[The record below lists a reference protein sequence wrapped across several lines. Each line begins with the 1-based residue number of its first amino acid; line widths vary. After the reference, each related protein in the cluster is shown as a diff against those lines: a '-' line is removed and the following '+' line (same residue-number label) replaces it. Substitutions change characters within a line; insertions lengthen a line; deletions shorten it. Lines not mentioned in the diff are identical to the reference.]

1 MKNVDFLPACYREKS
16 AHRKTQAWRG
26 IVVAAFGALLAAGW
40 LGQLEIRGLVQTQL
54 DDVRRQYDHVTEQG
68 KKIAAL
74 QNELRE
80 ARAEAELLTY
90 LRHPWPRTQLLA
102 SIAAP
107 LTDAITLR
115 KLTIHQEEAMASPLA
130 GLPTHNMAASAGSAA
145 DDAKAAEAAL
155 PPAGRTLKKLRAAL
169 DEAPLTVTLE
179 GVSRDSASL
188 HVYIGKL
195 AESDWFSDAE
205 IRSVDRL
212 ANEEQAALRFVARLV
227 VRPGYGHPKNPPLKP
242 ELAGAQ
248 ANLSSGRP

>member
-1 MKNVDFLPACYREKS
+1 MKDVDFLPACYREKS

-40 LGQLEIRGLVQTQL
+40 LGQLEIRSLVQTQL

-107 LTDAITLR
+107 LTDAITFR
-115 KLTIHQEEAMASPLA
+115 KLTIHQEEAAASPLA
-130 GLPTHNMAASAGSAA
+130 GLAAHNVTAPVSGVA
-145 DDAKAAEAAL
+145 DAKAAEAAL
-155 PPAGRTLKKLRAAL
+155 PPAERTLKKLRAAL

-195 AESDWFSDAE
+195 AESDWFSEAE
-205 IRSVDRL
+205 LRSVDRL

-227 VRPGYGHPKNPPLKP
+227 VRPGYGHPKRPPLKP
-242 ELAGAQ
+242 ELAASQ
-248 ANLSSGRP
+248 ASLSSGRP

>member
-1 MKNVDFLPACYREKS
+1 MKNVDFLPACYREKH

-40 LGQLEIRGLVQTQL
+40 LGQLEIRSLVQTQL

-102 SIAAP
+102 AIAAP

-115 KLTIHQEEAMASPLA
+115 KLTIHQEEAAASLLA
-130 GLPTHNMAASAGSAA
+130 GLPAQNMAAPAGAA
-145 DDAKAAEAAL
+145 ADAKAAEAAL
-155 PPAGRTLKKLRAAL
+155 PPAERTLKRLRAAL

-179 GVSRDSASL
+179 GVCRDSASL
-188 HVYIGKL
+188 HVYMGKL
-195 AESDWFSDAE
+195 AESDWFSEAE
-205 IRSVDRL
+205 LRSVDRL
-212 ANEEQAALRFVARLV
+212 ANEERAALRFVARLV
-227 VRPGYGHPKNPPLKP
+227 VRPGYGHPKHPPLKP
-242 ELAGAQ
+242 ELAASQ
-248 ANLSSGRP
+248 ANLAAGRP